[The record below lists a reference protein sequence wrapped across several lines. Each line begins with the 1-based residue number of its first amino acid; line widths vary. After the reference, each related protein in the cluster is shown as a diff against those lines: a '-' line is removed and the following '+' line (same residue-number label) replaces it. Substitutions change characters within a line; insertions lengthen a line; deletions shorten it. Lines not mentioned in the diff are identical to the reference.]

1 MKLNLPFLLLIVVAR
16 GARYSDH
23 SPDLSSHFQKDH
35 QHHSSDVTSSPLLSS
50 HSQNQQY
57 HQQQLPFNLV
67 TVDMVD
73 ILWSSLN
80 QTAGNRTYA
89 RSAMCAAC
97 SRGFT
102 LLRFATLPFWPND
115 VRSALVT
122 DPDIYWSALDGV
134 IEDAKGCGCFLLATL
149 FWNVFAVP
157 DVYNESL
164 GSVISADPNSSSR
177 ARAAQDSYITAITA
191 RYASDPTI
199 AVWETSNEIN
209 LYFDLNMSQQQPC
222 ISPPSGSPSMRT
234 LADNVSTAVSLEWQ
248 ARVAGLIKLHDPLK
262 RPVSSGHSV
271 MRPDA
276 KWLREN
282 YANSNP
288 PPPRTLDTRDEFI
301 NASISSALGCDWMS
315 LHLYPGADCARWG
328 ETNTYSTVVAEAGL
342 EAAQTANLVFHFGE
356 FGDNLQTS
364 PQRNFTKAVLATLST
379 WPRSNWIASVW
390 DWMLLQQTDTFSI
403 FPDRDAEIIGDM
415 IAFNKR

>member
-1 MKLNLPFLLLIVVAR
+1 MKLKIIPFLLMLMLVVASAR
-16 GARYSDH
+16 GERYHSD
-23 SPDLSSHFQKDH
+23 LITSSVQ
-35 QHHSSDVTSSPLLSS
+35 QHHSSDVTPHQVLSS
-50 HSQNQQY
+50 HSQKQQ
-57 HQQQLPFNLV
+57 HQQQQLPFNLV

-89 RSAMCAAC
+89 RSSMCAAC

-177 ARAAQDSYITAITA
+177 ARAAQDSYISAITA
-191 RYASDPTI
+191 RYSSDPTI
-199 AVWETSNEIN
+199 AVWETVNEMN

-234 LADNVSTAVSLEWQ
+234 LADNVSTAVSLVWQ
-248 ARVAGLIKLHDPLK
+248 ARVAGLIKQHDPLK
-262 RPVSSGHSV
+262 RPISSGHSV

-282 YANSNP
+282 YANSN

-342 EAAQTANLVFHFGE
+342 EAAQTADLVFHFGE

-364 PQRNFTKAVLATLST
+364 PQRNFTKAVLNTLST
-379 WPRSNWIASVW
+379 WPRGNWIASVW

-403 FPDRDAEIIGDM
+403 FPDRDAEIIADM
-415 IAFNKR
+415 IAFNNR